1 MPAHDDLPEVGDVV
15 RRGGQA
21 RFDLD
26 SVPADPNAAPDPT
39 GPSLPRVQDRA
50 PTSGSHEAARPAS
63 PIPPVEPPGAHPPP
77 PRPANTAR
85 QPTHQGGGRRPKG
98 RRRSISW
105 AAPWLLIVA
114 VGMGMHA
121 QGPNSPEHPTPRT
134 VAPVA
139 AKTTLHLTVPD
150 TKVSLS
156 TVPGHEVS
164 MDQVDGCAIG
174 GATNTSTDTSRL
186 DVTCSEAAAVS
197 NLDIA
202 VPEGM
207 AVEVVGGSDVK
218 ASGRYRSLAVSEN
231 SDDVEL
237 THVQGDLRV
246 QTRGKVDGTVES
258 ASHVDVVSNDGNDVD
273 LEFADRVGDA
283 TITTAK
289 KGSVKLKVAEN
300 RAPAYDLNLEAHG
313 GSIKTDLTDHDGMP
327 NQLTITTAGGDIRVR

>member
-1 MPAHDDLPEVGDVV
+1 MPADADLPEVGDVV

-26 SVPADPNAAPDPT
+26 SVPANPNAAPDPT
-39 GPSLPRVQDRA
+39 GPSRPRVQDHT
-50 PTSGSHEAARPAS
+50 PSSGSHEATRPAS

-77 PRPANTAR
+77 PRPANTTR
-85 QPTHQGGGRRPKG
+85 QPTRQGGRPRPTG

-207 AVEVVGGSDVK
+207 AVEIVGGSDVA
-218 ASGRYRSLAVSEN
+218 ASGRYRSLAVSGN
-231 SDDVEL
+231 SDDVEV
-237 THVQGDLRV
+237 THVQGNLTVR
-246 QTRGKVDGTVES
+246 TAGKVDGTVDS
-258 ASHVDVVSNDGNDVD
+258 ASRVDVVSDGGNVD
-273 LEFADRVGDA
+273 LEFAGQVGDA

-289 KGSVKLKVAEN
+289 KGSVKLKVAAN